1 MRCLSSVYVLWVLAA
16 CCARLSVST
25 CRLKLLYGSA
35 QLSSVQTAKVYAENS
50 EKLTTAAEGVR
61 DSAVAA
67 TLLEPASSR
76 QQQDNSTARR
86 RQRPATAGA
95 ISSHRG
101 GSSSRQGYVRAGSSS
116 RGGRASALGGGMRV
130 LHVSIPRHPGV
141 AKMSSSP
148 CWIQGSDSNGHAA
161 TVSD

>member
-1 MRCLSSVYVLWVLAA
+1 MRCLSVFRLRLVG
-16 CCARLSVST
+16 ARCMLCPPVCLNLPPQT
-25 CRLKLLYGSA
+25 TAGSA
-35 QLSSVQTAKVYAENS
+35 QLSVQTAKVYAENS

-67 TLLEPASSR
+67 TLQEPASSR

-95 ISSHRG
+95 ISSHCG
-101 GSSSRQGYVRAGSSS
+101 SSSSRQGYARAGSSS